1 MTQSS
6 PQITVAAMRE
16 PSPLAPAL
24 GLDLDGTI
32 DQAPDF
38 FRLLARHWPGTVT
51 ILTYRSDRAK
61 AEADLAR
68 FGIRYDELILVSSFD
83 AKAAILVE
91 KGITVYFDD
100 QPEMLKNVPST
111 VNVMLVR
118 NEGNFHFE
126 DRLWMFSKHT
136 GRMV

>member
-1 MTQSS
+1 MSELS
-6 PQITVAAMRE
+6 PRITAAATSE
-16 PSPLAPAL
+16 ASLLAPAI

-32 DQAPDF
+32 DEAPDF
-38 FRLLARHWPGTVT
+38 FGLLARYWPGKVY
-51 ILTYRSDRAK
+51 IVTYRSDRAK

-91 KGITVYFDD
+91 KEISVYFDD
-100 QPEMLKNVPST
+100 QPEMLKNVPPT
-111 VNVMLVR
+111 INVMLVR
-118 NEGNFHFE
+118 NEGNFHFG